1 MDRRDARA
9 ETFEELSA
17 RLAQRIIELGN
28 TQDDQERAAGIRE
41 VFAPD
46 YVLHARTGTVTGVDG
61 YIERITANLRTFPGI
76 RFSIDD
82 LVAQGDR
89 FAMRYHW
96 TAPHGDGQVGNEAL
110 EINRV
115 ADGQVIETWNFQDML
130 SLMADLGVVESPFAP
145 RS

>member
-28 TQDDQERAAGIRE
+28 TQDDQERAAGICE